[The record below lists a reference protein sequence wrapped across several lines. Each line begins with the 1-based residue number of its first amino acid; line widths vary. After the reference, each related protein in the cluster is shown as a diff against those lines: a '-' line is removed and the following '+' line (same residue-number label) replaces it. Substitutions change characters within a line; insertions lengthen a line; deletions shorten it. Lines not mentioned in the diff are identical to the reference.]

1 MSCIKSSKLKKF
13 VLTCTNDEL
22 FEESLSS
29 SVFKTFLEVLRNV
42 SNGKLKKCFSSSTRH
57 KAKKY
62 KKLIKKLLNGKKRL
76 KTRKKLFLETSS
88 SFQRYVYNFL
98 LRDFMKNCVSCDNE

>member
-62 KKLIKKLLNGKKRL
+62 KKLIKKLLNGKKDLKHVKSYSWKRL
-76 KTRKKLFLETSS
+76 QVFNDMSTTFYFVIL
-88 SFQRYVYNFL
+88 
-98 LRDFMKNCVSCDNE
+98 